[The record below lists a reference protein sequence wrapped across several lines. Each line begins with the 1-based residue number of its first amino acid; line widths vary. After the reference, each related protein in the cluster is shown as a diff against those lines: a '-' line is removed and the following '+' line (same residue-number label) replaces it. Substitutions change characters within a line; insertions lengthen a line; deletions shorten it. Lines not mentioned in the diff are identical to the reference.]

1 MASYAIRVEEPIQ
14 FCELIRPGLVGESG
28 RRDREAG
35 EKTPHEVGSAHEG
48 TRGGYLVVTSE

>member
-48 TRGGYLVVTSE
+48 TRGGT